1 MKKLLMRA
9 YRWRV
14 RTQRDQIT
22 TLLIILVQQLTYMP
36 LYTLLHVFDL
46 GFRDWLI
53 LYTSIG
59 VARTREAMRSRR
71 PRSQTDHVFRRVR
84 TCRRFSRQGL
94 RFPMHASVSLRSRTL

>member
-9 YRWRV
+9 YRWRI
-14 RTQRDQIT
+14 RTKKDQIT
-22 TLLIILVQQLTYMP
+22 SLLIILVQQLTYMP

-59 VARTREAMRSRR
+59 V
-71 PRSQTDHVFRRVR
+71 P
-84 TCRRFSRQGL
+84 
-94 RFPMHASVSLRSRTL
+94 VSLTACLIVFKLRVPE

>member
-9 YRWRV
+9 YRWRI
-14 RTQRDQIT
+14 RTKKDQIT
-22 TLLIILVQQLTYMP
+22 SLLIILVQQLTYMP

-59 VARTREAMRSRR
+59 V
-71 PRSQTDHVFRRVR
+71 P
-84 TCRRFSRQGL
+84 
-94 RFPMHASVSLRSRTL
+94 VSLTACLIVFKLRVPEDSP